1 MPKLLLNTL
10 FAYIV
15 SFSASAQMNVS
26 DTNDQKAILQT
37 IEIYSKALGNQ
48 SPIYNGSEYLSYP
61 AIIQE
66 GHVFFE
72 TNSFINGTVRFDGMV
87 FNNVPIMYDILKDQL
102 IIQHY
107 NGVFKINLTSKKVD
121 YFTLDKHTF
130 IYLPLDSEHSINPG
144 FYEKLYHGKS
154 MALAK
159 RIKEIKE
166 ETGDLQ
172 LTLTVVQK
180 NSYYIKKEGKYY
192 NIRNSRELMSL
203 LKDKKKEIQQY
214 LNKNHIRFKKQ
225 PEQTIAMAMERYDQ
239 LTN

>member
-1 MPKLLLNTL
+1 MLKRLVNTL

-15 SFSASAQMNVS
+15 FFSASAQINVS

-48 SPIYNGSEYLSYP
+48 SPIYNGREYLSYP

-66 GHVFFE
+66 GHVFYE

-87 FNNVPIMYDILKDQL
+87 FNDVPIMYDILKDQL

-107 NGVFKINLTSKKVD
+107 NRVFKINLASEKVD
-121 YFTLDKHTF
+121 YFILDKHTF
-130 IYLPLDSEHSINPG
+130 IYLDSGNSINPG

-172 LTLTVVQK
+172 LTLSVVQK
-180 NSYYIKKEGKYY
+180 NSYYIKKEDKYY
-192 NIRNSRELMSL
+192 NIRNSSELMSL

-214 LNKNHIRFKKQ
+214 LNKNYIRFKRQ
-225 PEQTIAMAMERYDQ
+225 PEQALAMAMERYDQ